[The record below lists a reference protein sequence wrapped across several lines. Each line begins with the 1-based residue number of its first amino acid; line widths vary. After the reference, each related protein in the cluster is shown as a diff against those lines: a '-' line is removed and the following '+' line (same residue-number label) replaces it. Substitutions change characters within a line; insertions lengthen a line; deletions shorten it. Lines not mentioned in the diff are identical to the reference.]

1 MTAIRTISPVVA
13 RRLAITRQR
22 LTGPRPRPDRDG
34 IMEVVRNLGYL
45 QLDPIRV
52 VERSHLLVLWS
63 RLGRFD
69 PAEIDAL
76 QWRERRLF
84 EYWAYRASIV
94 PTEDYPIHNLLM
106 RRYPRPR
113 PGESIHRVRTR
124 AWIQENR
131 ALRRSIMARLRA
143 EGPLPLRAFED
154 QAVQGWRSSGWTSG
168 RNVERMLDVLWT
180 QGKVVVAGRS
190 GVQKLFDLADRWFP
204 EWTPKELLTE
214 REVVRRSAQR
224 SLRALGVATARHIKN
239 HYTLDRYPGLP
250 HTLVELER
258 RGLIERVRISE
269 GGAEWPGPW
278 FVHADDVPVLEEIQ
292 AGQWAPRTTL
302 LSPFDNLIIDRART
316 EKLFGLRFRMEIYV
330 PKEQRRYGYY
340 VLPILHG
347 DRLIGMVDPLMDRK
361 RGSFVVNAVHA
372 EPNAPATLKTGR
384 SVAAA
389 VEQLATF
396 LGAIDVQYRG
406 PAPAIWRKALG

>member
-1 MTAIRTISPVVA
+1 MEVA
-13 RRLAITRQR
+13 R
-22 LTGPRPRPDRDG
+22 D
-34 IMEVVRNLGYL
+34 LGYL

-52 VERSHLLVLWS
+52 VERSHVLVLWS

-69 PAEIDAL
+69 PADLEAL
-76 QWRERRLF
+76 QWQERRLF

-113 PGESIHRVRTR
+113 PGESVHRVRTR
-124 AWIQENR
+124 AWIEENR
-131 ALRRSIMARLRA
+131 ALRRSILARLRA
-143 EGPLPLRAFED
+143 EAPLPLRAFED
-154 QAVQGWRSSGWTSG
+154 RAVQGWRSSGWTSG

-190 GVQKLFDLADRWFP
+190 GIQKLFDLADRWFP
-204 EWTPKELLTE
+204 EWTPKERLTE
-214 REVVRRSAQR
+214 REVVRRAAQR

-239 HYTLDRYPGLP
+239 HYTLDRYPSLP
-250 HTLVELER
+250 ETLAELER
-258 RGLIERVRISE
+258 KALIERVRVAE
-269 GGAEWPGPW
+269 DGAERPGPW
-278 FVHADDVPVLEEIQ
+278 FVHTQDLPLLEGIQ

-316 EKLFGLRFRMEIYV
+316 ESLFGLRFRMEIYV
-330 PKEQRRYGYY
+330 PKGQRQYGYY

-361 RGSFVVNAVHA
+361 RGLLAVNAVHA
-372 EPNAPATLKTGR
+372 EPDVPTTLKTGR
-384 SVAAA
+384 SVAGA
-389 VEQLATF
+389 VEDLAKF
-396 LGAIDVQYRG
+396 LGAHGVEYRG
-406 PAPAIWRKALG
+406 AVPAGWRAAMG